1 MPESDITIDINIRRI
16 GYSQITAQPNNTA
29 YGSVTMSPESTGG
42 DGYYREGAYLRINA
56 AAKSGYRFVKWEEA
70 QGSSYLSE
78 EQKLSSSLNL
88 RVGIDSAA
96 LTAVFE
102 EDTNPVAQ
110 ALNLVV
116 DPAGKANVLVNG
128 AKGVTGA
135 FEGESVTVSL
145 GDVDDYYA
153 FDHWEITRDSS
164 GESLITSA
172 ASYNES
178 VTFVVPNGSVSVK
191 AVLNQRAIEVTWMY
205 YVKKGENSYVS
216 SSDTTPYM
224 ADISIWKNGVYQ
236 DPNSKITVVKGDT
249 IGFEVKLKDP
259 NKYILEKI
267 WLVSSGT
274 MVQNYDDY
282 NGEYTVT
289 SWKYKGK
296 NIYQLTI
303 NAYFDTTIENG
314 KFTMPACDVTI
325 SCQWESTASQ
335 PTGGGIT
342 GFVIDG
348 IPGTIDVGGNIVVI
362 MPYKT
367 DVTALRPVITGV
379 NIAEMTPASSEAVDF
394 TKPVIYTVTLTDG
407 TVKIYTATVYVQSGT
422 AADQMWGKLTDFH
435 NQVPWWKYAEHQQSY
450 GKYPRYW

>member
-16 GYSQITAQPNNTA
+16 GYSQITAQPNNTT

-88 RVGIDSAA
+88 RVGVDSAA

-145 GDVDDYYA
+145 GDLDDYYE

-172 ASYNES
+172 ASYSES
-178 VTFVVPNGSVSVK
+178 LTFVMPNGSVTVK
-191 AVLNQRAIEVTWMY
+191 AVLNAKSVNVSWRFMI
-205 YVKKGENSYVS
+205 KKGENTYVGS
-216 SSDTTPYM
+216 SAITPYM
-224 ADISIWKNGVYQ
+224 ADMSIWKNGVLQ

-249 IGFEVKLKDP
+249 ISFENLDF
-259 NKYILEKI
+259 NSFIQE
-267 WLVSSGT
+267 
-274 MVQNYDDY
+274 QD
-282 NGEYTVT
+282 
-289 SWKYKGK
+289 
-296 NIYQLTI
+296 
-303 NAYFDTTIENG
+303 
-314 KFTMPACDVTI
+314 I
-325 SCQWESTASQ
+325 S
-335 PTGGGIT
+335 
-342 GFVIDG
+342 
-348 IPGTIDVGGNIVVI
+348 IPD
-362 MPYKT
+362 KCR
-367 DVTALRPVITGV
+367 L
-379 NIAEMTPASSEAVDF
+379 
-394 TKPVIYTVTLTDG
+394 
-407 TVKIYTATVYVQSGT
+407 
-422 AADQMWGKLTDFH
+422 
-435 NQVPWWKYAEHQQSY
+435 
-450 GKYPRYW
+450 

>member
-1 MPESDITIDINIRRI
+1 M
-16 GYSQITAQPNNTA
+16 
-29 YGSVTMSPESTGG
+29 
-42 DGYYREGAYLRINA
+42 
-56 AAKSGYRFVKWEEA
+56 
-70 QGSSYLSE
+70 
-78 EQKLSSSLNL
+78 
-88 RVGIDSAA
+88 
-96 LTAVFE
+96 
-102 EDTNPVAQ
+102 
-110 ALNLVV
+110 V

-216 SSDTTPYM
+216 SSATTPYM

-249 IGFEVKLKDP
+249 ISFEVKLKDP

-303 NAYFDTTIENG
+303 NVYFDTNDGDIQRYNLNVVQPASGGTIECSSVYPLADSVVKLTAKPEENYRLKRWIVTDEYNNAVDVTVDDSDANSA
-314 KFTMPACDVTI
+314 KFTMPAADVTV
-325 SCQWESTASQ
+325 TAEFEQ
-335 PTGGGIT
+335 
-342 GFVIDG
+342 
-348 IPGTIDVGGNIVVI
+348 
-362 MPYKT
+362 T
-367 DVTALRPVITGV
+367 DVRS
-379 NIAEMTPASSEAVDF
+379 AEMLAVDILSG
-394 TKPVIYTVTLTDG
+394 KGGAVIASGALAGDAWTVDLSG
-407 TVKIYTATVYVQSGT
+407 VIPTA
-422 AADQMWGKLTDFH
+422 
-435 NQVPWWKYAEHQQSY
+435 
-450 GKYPRYW
+450 R